1 MVVEFGLSDY
11 NKRGYNG
18 LMVYTDTYKTID
30 SPNKY
35 STNKIYSL
43 SGSYNGKQI
52 VFYENGKKYTN
63 NVRGTLKY
71 DDDTIYII
79 AGNPGGS
86 TCDFDNAKE
95 KIYSVRIYNRAL
107 TDKEVLQNYETDK
120 QNFSFTD

>member
-1 MVVEFGLSDY
+1 
-11 NKRGYNG
+11 
-18 LMVYTDTYKTID
+18 MVYTDGYKTID

-79 AGNPGGS
+79 AGNPSGS
-86 TCDFDNAKE
+86 TCNFDNAKE

-107 TDKEVLQNYETDK
+107 TDEEVLQNYETDK